1 MEKSGKNHAG
11 LRDMRFQSFQV
22 SKRPRYMSAAYAKN
36 FKMASLLVDLH
47 EVVQNYVKKSANK
60 ELAGKLGSC
69 VLESARD
76 VVKTC
81 MFNPLNALQYVSV
94 KPMKTLLSQYL
105 YAVWNQLLYTEI
117 HGKFVSQNICLQKCF
132 VCWKIV
138 FNR

>member
-1 MEKSGKNHAG
+1 MQ
-11 LRDMRFQSFQV
+11 FQSFQV

-47 EVVQNYVKKSANK
+47 EVVRNYVKKSANK
-60 ELAGKLGSC
+60 ELAGKLGSH

-94 KPMKTLLSQYL
+94 KPMKILTRDIIRINSILVRRMKPTPVYRNPWKVCFSKYMP
-105 YAVWNQLLYTEI
+105 TE
-117 HGKFVSQNICLQKCF
+117 
-132 VCWKIV
+132 V
-138 FNR
+138 FSVL